1 MAIFKF
7 DNAKGL
13 FEQPGGNGFNIDGQA
28 TINGRGIAGSVHTH
42 TTAAFTR
49 TGGGTCTALELT
61 LPKGAMLT
69 DVGFVVTTAV
79 TMGGSGD
86 MTVAVGTGQTA
97 ATSGSICEKAKLIDN
112 AAGADNHS
120 CVAVNG
126 ASSEGAA
133 ALSFVAEAAMWS
145 EASRTITVAISGSG
159 QNTTAGQGAAFAKYV
174 II

>member
-7 DNAKGL
+7 DNSKGL
-13 FEQPGGNGFNIDGQA
+13 FEQSGGNGFNIDGQV
-28 TINGRGIAGSVHTH
+28 TINGRGIVGSVHTH

-49 TGGGTCTALELT
+49 TGGGTCTALELE
-61 LPKGAMLT
+61 LPKGAFLT

-112 AAGADNHS
+112 AAAADNHS

-126 ASSEGAA
+126 ASSEGSA
-133 ALSFVAEAAMWS
+133 ALSFVSEAVMWS
-145 EASRTITVAISGSG
+145 ETARTITVAISGSG
-159 QNTTAGQGAAFAKYV
+159 QNTTAGQGAAFAKFV